1 MTTQLDPSDT
11 ERELR
16 EALAAHAR
24 EIRPRDRLD
33 AILREASEPLP
44 TSARRRWLTGMGV
57 AAAAAAIAGAVWTA
71 RPAPDAGPTRPAGTP
86 SATTPVEPSLEPSPT
101 PPAPSLSSSS
111 STLPSSTSRPTS
123 SPSTPSTPPSPTGQ
137 PAAPTTIVAQAI
149 YRVGTNGGTTDRPGL
164 VREFRSAAVGASE
177 SARATAAVG
186 ESLRRSDL
194 WRGVTVTSA
203 DVARERITLR
213 LSGPGDSAS
222 DADSARLAVA
232 ALVWTAQ
239 GAVGRGDLPVTLST
253 PGGGQILGQL
263 DPATPFTRAST
274 PPETLC
280 DLWVDTPSPGV
291 TVRAAE
297 PVLVRGQ
304 AVAFEANVE
313 WELRSGS
320 TTLRDGFVT
329 ASIGA
334 PSRGTFAVDLG
345 RLEPGTYTFRA
356 FTSSA
361 EDGAKVIAERLVTFT
376 VS

>member
-1 MTTQLDPSDT
+1 MTTQLDPADT

-16 EALAAHAR
+16 EALAARAR
-24 EIRPRDRLD
+24 DIRPPDRLD
-33 AILREASEPLP
+33 AILWEASEPLP
-44 TSARRRWLTGMGV
+44 TSARGRWLTGLGV

-71 RPAPDAGPTRPAGTP
+71 RPAPDDGPIRPAGTP
-86 SATTPVEPSLEPSPT
+86 SATTPNEPSLDPSPT
-101 PPAPSLSSSS
+101 PPAPSLSASS

-123 SPSTPSTPPSPTGQ
+123 SPSTPSPPTAQ
-137 PAAPTTIVAQAI
+137 PPAPSTIVAQAI

-164 VREFRSAAVGASE
+164 VREFRSATVGASE
-177 SARATAAVG
+177 SARAAAAVG

-194 WRGVTVTSA
+194 WRGVTLDSA
-203 DVARERITLR
+203 DVTRDRITLR
-213 LSGPGDSAS
+213 LSDSGDRAS

-239 GAVGRGDLPVTLST
+239 GAVGRGDLPVALSA
-253 PGGGQILGQL
+253 PGADQILGQL
-263 DPATPFTRAST
+263 DPATRFTRAST
-274 PPETLC
+274 PPEALC

-304 AVAFEANVE
+304 AVAFEATVE
-313 WELRSGS
+313 WELRRAT

-334 PSRGTFAVDLG
+334 PSRGTFTVDLG
-345 RLEPGTYTFRA
+345 RLEAGTYTFRA

-361 EDGAKVIAERLVTFT
+361 EDGAKVMAERLVTFT